1 MAEYEAKGDKYTW
14 VVSSWD
20 AGLSIYCVFIKKSFN
35 LQRPSSFGNPIGTL
49 KRFTAFIDSVFKV
62 RIKNY
67 YCYSILTIYPYCCSK
82 KPGRSTQA

>member
-35 LQRPSSFGNPIGTL
+35 LQRLHLSVIQL
-49 KRFTAFIDSVFKV
+49 K
-62 RIKNY
+62 
-67 YCYSILTIYPYCCSK
+67 L
-82 KPGRSTQA
+82 